1 MPLSRIHNDSLS
13 DHIILDGTDS
23 TGANANS
30 KLLLDASAVDTDVNA
45 AISYEINSNDAA
57 RQSFETIQVNNL
69 KKRDGRN
76 FVYSNRNKI
85 INGDFIISQRGT
97 TFTASDVGGNVTG
110 NNNDDKYTLDRWYL
124 LSNGNDIVDVNHNSD
139 NAPKAGQKC
148 IRLDVETTNKK
159 FGIAQIIESHYGSD
173 LYGEN
178 VTLSFKAKV
187 SSTTK
192 LDNVKAGVVSWVGT
206 ADSVTSDIISAWGAE
221 GTNPTLIANAH
232 FQNTPANLGVT
243 TEYQEFVIENVQVRP
258 DTSNLIVFLFSDVTD
273 TTAGDF
279 LFFTDVQLEQGE
291 TNTPFERRDH
301 GEVLQQCQRYF
312 QRSGFQQSE
321 GTHADAPSTFGFRGG
336 QHNVLRY
343 FDNSTND
350 RRVTG
355 INFNTTARIDSPS
368 ITIAAVTDASPNYAL
383 DRVASWEDADG
394 HVVAGLVNSSSEQTG
409 YLALA
414 DFPSVVSNSV
424 LYGFFSYFVD
434 AEL

>member
-85 INGDFIISQRGT
+85 INGDFIISKRGT
-97 TFTASDVGGNVTG
+97 TFTASDNGGNITG

-124 LSNGNDIVDVNHNSD
+124 LSDGNDIVDVNHNSD
-139 NAPKAGQKC
+139 NAPKTGQKC

-206 ADSVTSDIISAWGAE
+206 ADSVTSDIISVWGAE

-232 FQNTPANLGVT
+232 FQNTPTNLGVT
-243 TEYQEFVIENVQVRP
+243 TEWQEFVIEMYRFVQVQ
-258 DTSNLIVFLFSDVTD
+258 VT
-273 TTAGDF
+273 
-279 LFFTDVQLEQGE
+279 
-291 TNTPFERRDH
+291 
-301 GEVLQQCQRYF
+301 
-312 QRSGFQQSE
+312 
-321 GTHADAPSTFGFRGG
+321 
-336 QHNVLRY
+336 
-343 FDNSTND
+343 
-350 RRVTG
+350 
-355 INFNTTARIDSPS
+355 
-368 ITIAAVTDASPNYAL
+368 
-383 DRVASWEDADG
+383 
-394 HVVAGLVNSSSEQTG
+394 
-409 YLALA
+409 
-414 DFPSVVSNSV
+414 
-424 LYGFFSYFVD
+424 
-434 AEL
+434 